1 MLSREELISRA
12 AIRSE
17 SPGDYWCKFAEMLT
31 ARKSLERSEFSQKQW
46 NWYQMAKADLT
57 EAWE

>member
-1 MLSREELISRA
+1 MLSREELIERARDRGEGEPGYWTNFADMLSR
-12 AIRSE
+12 
-17 SPGDYWCKFAEMLT
+17 K
-31 ARKSLERSEFSQKQW
+31 KSLMRAHFTQKEW